1 MTDRQLEHRHIRL
14 TRDRRKSKIQVG
26 ACRHLTIAGHIPC
39 GRHDDATGQ
48 RIGDRRN
55 VLCCELEGFGVHAD
69 LRVCQVTVVQQNQL
83 GTSKARGSRNNGAC
97 AGNIELLPEDLL
109 QRTIFS
115 GRVTGDG
122 HAVRA
127 QRGTFREGFLH
138 NSEFGDCAVVVD
150 VDFGAE
156 QGHACFFQPDLRPCL
171 EVTA

>member
-1 MTDRQLEHRHIRL
+1 MSGCADQYVLFVRCRSSCNSEVQKRATNFFEGSLTLGRSNKGTNCFFDVTDCQLEHRHIRL

-39 GRHDDATGQ
+39 GCHDDATGQ

-69 LRVCQVTVVQQNQL
+69 LRVCQIAVVQQNQL

-97 AGNIELLPEDLL
+97 AVNIELLPEDLL

-115 GRVTGDG
+115 GRVAGDG

-127 QRGTFREGFLH
+127 
-138 NSEFGDCAVVVD
+138 
-150 VDFGAE
+150 
-156 QGHACFFQPDLRPCL
+156 
-171 EVTA
+171 